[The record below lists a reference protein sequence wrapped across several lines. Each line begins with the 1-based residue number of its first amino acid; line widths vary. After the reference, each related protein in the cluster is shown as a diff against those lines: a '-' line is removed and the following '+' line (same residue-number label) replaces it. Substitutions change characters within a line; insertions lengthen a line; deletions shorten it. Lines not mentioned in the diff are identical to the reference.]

1 MNRLEE
7 VKNELAAAL
16 NAWYLEKAEAITP
29 AADFSQAYENG
40 GDVATWAAGLAGQI
54 AEGAADFAGGT
65 AAAVKLTRGL
75 QALAGRPVSGGHYI
89 SAEGVKPLDTAYEIN
104 SNQRADMLKLLDS
117 IKPVICR
124 DGLADWAPIER
135 APGTSD
141 LAWAILKLAAQYLT
155 EGARA
160 QGLSFKDV
168 YATAGGI
175 ADYQHFTGRTA
186 ETVQSAARH
195 KYAEDLK
202 APADKGAFNVDGD

>member
-1 MNRLEE
+1 
-7 VKNELAAAL
+7 
-16 NAWYLEKAEAITP
+16 
-29 AADFSQAYENG
+29 
-40 GDVATWAAGLAGQI
+40 
-54 AEGAADFAGGT
+54 
-65 AAAVKLTRGL
+65 
-75 QALAGRPVSGGHYI
+75 
-89 SAEGVKPLDTAYEIN
+89 
-104 SNQRADMLKLLDS
+104 MLKLLDS

-168 YATAGGI
+168 YATAGGL

-202 APADKGAFNVDGD
+202 APADKGAFNVDAD